1 MKTPKEILTWL
12 KNNLGPRAIAG
23 LTSTDT
29 YALVTSVNLSNLI
42 GYNTAPRELFKA
54 YHSIVMQMQEHN
66 RRLAYH
72 AIAMELDWSHRNM
85 IWTQAETCTGIPFY
99 EQGFNRRP
107 TVKCCF
113 EEGGGG
119 QERYEQ
125 LRKQK

>member
-99 EQGFNRRP
+99 EQGFNRDEFF
-107 TVKCCF
+107 T
-113 EEGGGG
+113 E
-119 QERYEQ
+119 
-125 LRKQK
+125 